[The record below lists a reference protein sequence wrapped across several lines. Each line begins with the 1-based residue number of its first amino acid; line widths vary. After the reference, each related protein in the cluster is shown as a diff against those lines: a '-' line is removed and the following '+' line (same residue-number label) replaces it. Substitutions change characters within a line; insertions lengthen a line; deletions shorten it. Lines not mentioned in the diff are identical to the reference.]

1 MTGQEPNAGTEL
13 AVKVNK
19 PGDPGSLAEP
29 EPPEIEKLSK

>member
-19 PGDPGSLAEP
+19 PGNPCLLAES
-29 EPPEIEKLSK
+29 EPPEI